1 MPCSRGLRHLS
12 VAAGARCS
20 RVAPGR
26 ERTDRFREAAQR
38 GSVAGAWPST
48 MGAVDGLAAA
58 LALLAAVL
66 FAVASAVQQRSAAD
80 VPDTEARGVQL
91 LLALARRPRWWA
103 GTLSDTAGFA
113 AQAAALGLGSLLL
126 VQPLLVTTLLV
137 ALPLGARMSG
147 RRLRRS
153 DWVWSALLVLALALF
168 AVVGE
173 PTAGV
178 DRAGWRPWLP
188 AWVVLG
194 LLVGGCLAGA
204 AVRRGTAR
212 SVLLAVAAGAA
223 YGVGAALTKGVVSL
237 LDDGL
242 LALLTSWETWLLAAA
257 LGGGTWLQQSA
268 YQAGSLEASLPAV
281 TVGEPVVAVALGIGV
296 LGERLQADGAEWALV
311 GVLVVVMAAATVA
324 LARAAARDPA
334 LAPA

>member
-1 MPCSRGLRHLS
+1 M
-12 VAAGARCS
+12 
-20 RVAPGR
+20 
-26 ERTDRFREAAQR
+26 
-38 GSVAGAWPST
+38 
-48 MGAVDGLAAA
+48 DGLAAA

-80 VPDTEARGVQL
+80 VPDADARGARLV
-91 LLALARRPRWWA
+91 LALARRPRWWA
-103 GTLSDTAGFA
+103 GTLSDSAGFA

-137 ALPLGARMSG
+137 ALPLGARWGG

-153 DWVWSALLVLALALF
+153 DWVWAALLVLALAVF

-194 LLVGGCLAGA
+194 LLLGGCLAAA

-212 SVLLAVAAGAA
+212 AVLLAVAAGVA

-242 LALLTSWETWLLAAA
+242 PVLLTSWETWLLAAA
-257 LGGGTWLQQSA
+257 MAGGTLLQQTA
-268 YQAGSLEASLPAV
+268 YQAGALEASLPAV
-281 TVGEPVVAVALGIGV
+281 TVGEPVVAVALGVGV
-296 LGERLQADGAEWALV
+296 LGERLRADGVEWALV
-311 GVLVVVMAAATVA
+311 AVLVVVMAVATA
-324 LARAAARDPA
+324 ELARAAARDA
-334 LAPA
+334 APVPV

>member
-1 MPCSRGLRHLS
+1 
-12 VAAGARCS
+12 
-20 RVAPGR
+20 
-26 ERTDRFREAAQR
+26 
-38 GSVAGAWPST
+38 
-48 MGAVDGLAAA
+48 VDGLAAV

-80 VPDTEARGVQL
+80 VPDAGGGRLV
-91 LLALARRPRWWA
+91 LALARSPRWWA
-103 GTLSDTAGFA
+103 GTLCDTAGFA

-137 ALPLGARMSG
+137 ALPLGARWGG

-153 DWVWSALLVLALALF
+153 DWVWAALLVLALAVL

-194 LLVGGCLAGA
+194 LLVGGCLAAA

-212 SVLLAVAAGAA
+212 AVLLAVAAGVA

-242 LALLTSWETWLLAAA
+242 PVLLTSWETWLLAAA
-257 LGGGTWLQQSA
+257 MAGGTLLQQTA
-268 YQAGSLEASLPAV
+268 YQAGALEASLPAV
-281 TVGEPVVAVALGIGV
+281 TVGEPVVAVALGVGV
-296 LGERLQADGAEWALV
+296 LGERLRADGVEWALV
-311 GVLVVVMAAATVA
+311 AVLVVVMAVATA
-324 LARAAARDPA
+324 ELARAAARDA
-334 LAPA
+334 APVPV

>member
-1 MPCSRGLRHLS
+1 
-12 VAAGARCS
+12 
-20 RVAPGR
+20 
-26 ERTDRFREAAQR
+26 
-38 GSVAGAWPST
+38 
-48 MGAVDGLAAA
+48 VDGLAAV

-80 VPDTEARGVQL
+80 VPDAGGGRLV
-91 LLALARRPRWWA
+91 LALARSPRWWA
-103 GTLSDTAGFA
+103 GTLCDTAGFA

-137 ALPLGARMSG
+137 ALPLGARWGG

-153 DWVWSALLVLALALF
+153 DWVWAALLVLALAVL

-194 LLVGGCLAGA
+194 LLVGGCLAAA

-212 SVLLAVAAGAA
+212 AVLLAVAAGVA

-242 LALLTSWETWLLAAA
+242 PVLLTSWETWLLAAA
-257 LGGGTWLQQSA
+257 MAGGTLLQQTA
-268 YQAGSLEASLPAV
+268 YQAGALEASLPAV
-281 TVGEPVVAVALGIGV
+281 TVGEPVVAVALGVGV
-296 LGERLQADGAEWALV
+296 LGERLRADGPEWALV
-311 GVLVVVMAAATVA
+311 AVLVVVMAVATA
-324 LARAAARDPA
+324 ELARASARDA
-334 LAPA
+334 APVPV

>member
-1 MPCSRGLRHLS
+1 
-12 VAAGARCS
+12 
-20 RVAPGR
+20 
-26 ERTDRFREAAQR
+26 
-38 GSVAGAWPST
+38 
-48 MGAVDGLAAA
+48 VDGLAAA

-66 FAVASAVQQRSAAD
+66 FAVASAVQQRSASD
-80 VPDTEARGVQL
+80 VPASEARGAGL
-91 LLALARRPRWWA
+91 LLALARSPRWWA

-137 ALPLGARMSG
+137 ALPLGARWGG
-147 RRLRRS
+147 RRLHRS
-153 DWVWSALLVLALALF
+153 DWVWAALLVLALAVF

-188 AWVVLG
+188 AWIVLG

-212 SVLLAVAAGAA
+212 AVLLAVAAGVA
-223 YGVGAALTKGVVSL
+223 YGVGAALTKGVVSQ

-242 LALLTSWETWLLAAA
+242 VALLTSWETWLLVVAMV
-257 LGGGTWLQQSA
+257 GGTYLQQSA
-268 YQAGSLEASLPAV
+268 YQAGALEASLPAV

-296 LGERLQADGAEWALV
+296 LQERLQADGAEWALI

-324 LARAAARDPA
+324 LARASARDTALIPA
-334 LAPA
+334 GVR

>member
-1 MPCSRGLRHLS
+1 M
-12 VAAGARCS
+12 
-20 RVAPGR
+20 
-26 ERTDRFREAAQR
+26 
-38 GSVAGAWPST
+38 
-48 MGAVDGLAAA
+48 DGLAAV

-80 VPDTEARGVQL
+80 VPDARGGRL
-91 LLALARRPRWWA
+91 LLALARSPRWWA
-103 GTLSDTAGFA
+103 GTLCDTAGFA

-137 ALPLGARMSG
+137 ALPLGARWGG

-153 DWVWSALLVLALALF
+153 DRVWAALLVLALAVF

-194 LLVGGCLAGA
+194 LLVGGCLAA
-204 AVRRGTAR
+204 AAIRRGTAR
-212 SVLLAVAAGAA
+212 AVLLAVAAGAA

-242 LALLTSWETWLLAAA
+242 PVLLTSWETWLLVVAMV
-257 LGGGTWLQQSA
+257 GGTYLQQSA
-268 YQAGSLEASLPAV
+268 YQAGALEASLPAV
-281 TVGEPVVAVALGIGV
+281 TVGEPVVAVALGVGV
-296 LGERLQADGAEWALV
+296 LGERLRADGAEWALV
-311 GVLVVVMAAATVA
+311 AVLVVVMAVATAA
-324 LARAAARDPA
+324 LARAAAGTPNPSPPEDGGRGLGSGTTAGSSRSDGG
-334 LAPA
+334 L

>member
-1 MPCSRGLRHLS
+1 M
-12 VAAGARCS
+12 
-20 RVAPGR
+20 
-26 ERTDRFREAAQR
+26 
-38 GSVAGAWPST
+38 
-48 MGAVDGLAAA
+48 DGLAAA

-66 FAVASAVQQRSAAD
+66 FAVASAIQQRSAAD
-80 VPDTEARGVQL
+80 VPDAEARGARL
-91 LLALARRPRWWA
+91 LTALARSPRWWA
-103 GTLSDTAGFA
+103 GTLCDTAGFA

-137 ALPLGARMSG
+137 ALPLGARWGG

-153 DWVWSALLVLALALF
+153 DWVWAGLLVLALAVF

-212 SVLLAVAAGAA
+212 AVLLAVAAGVA

-242 LALLTSWETWLLAAA
+242 VALLTSWETWLLAAA
-257 LGGGTWLQQSA
+257 MVGGTYLQQSA
-268 YQAGSLEASLPAV
+268 YQAGALEASLPAV

-296 LGERLQADGAEWALV
+296 LGERLRAYGAE
-311 GVLVVVMAAATVA
+311 
-324 LARAAARDPA
+324 
-334 LAPA
+334 

>member
-1 MPCSRGLRHLS
+1 M
-12 VAAGARCS
+12 
-20 RVAPGR
+20 
-26 ERTDRFREAAQR
+26 
-38 GSVAGAWPST
+38 
-48 MGAVDGLAAA
+48 DGLAAV

-80 VPDTEARGVQL
+80 VPDARGGRLV
-91 LLALARRPRWWA
+91 LALARSPRWWA
-103 GTLSDTAGFA
+103 GTLCDTAGFA

-137 ALPLGARMSG
+137 ALPLGARWGG

-153 DWVWSALLVLALALF
+153 DWVWAALLVLALAAF

-194 LLVGGCLAGA
+194 LLVGGCLAAA

-212 SVLLAVAAGAA
+212 AVLLAVAAGVA

-242 LALLTSWETWLLAAA
+242 AVLLTSWETWLLAAA
-257 LGGGTWLQQSA
+257 MAGGTLLQQSA
-268 YQAGSLEASLPAV
+268 YQAGALEASLPAV
-281 TVGEPVVAVALGIGV
+281 TVGEPVVAVALGVAV
-296 LGERLQADGAEWALV
+296 LGERLRADGVEWALV
-311 GVLVVVMAAATVA
+311 GVLVVVRAVATVE
-324 LARAAARDPA
+324 LARAAVRDA
-334 LAPA
+334 APVPV

>member
-1 MPCSRGLRHLS
+1 M
-12 VAAGARCS
+12 
-20 RVAPGR
+20 
-26 ERTDRFREAAQR
+26 
-38 GSVAGAWPST
+38 
-48 MGAVDGLAAA
+48 DGLAAA

-80 VPDTEARGVQL
+80 VPDTEAGARLV
-91 LLALARRPRWWA
+91 LALARRPRWWA
-103 GTLSDTAGFA
+103 GTLSDTGGFA

-137 ALPLGARMSG
+137 ALPLGARWAG

-173 PTAGV
+173 PTTGV

-188 AWVVLG
+188 AWIVLG

-212 SVLLAVAAGAA
+212 AVLLAVAAGVA
-223 YGVGAALTKGVVSL
+223 YGIGAALTKGVVSQ

-242 LALLTSWETWLLAAA
+242 VALLTSWETWLLVVAMV
-257 LGGGTWLQQSA
+257 GGTYLQQSA
-268 YQAGSLEASLPAV
+268 YQAGALEASLPAV

-296 LGERLQADGAEWALV
+296 LQERLQADGAEWALI

-324 LARAAARDPA
+324 LARASARDTALVPA
-334 LAPA
+334 GVR

>member
-1 MPCSRGLRHLS
+1 M
-12 VAAGARCS
+12 
-20 RVAPGR
+20 
-26 ERTDRFREAAQR
+26 
-38 GSVAGAWPST
+38 
-48 MGAVDGLAAA
+48 DGLAAA

-80 VPDTEARGVQL
+80 VPDAEAHGARL
-91 LLALARRPRWWA
+91 LLTLARRPRWWA
-103 GTLSDTAGFA
+103 GTLSDTGGFV

-137 ALPLGARMSG
+137 ALPLGARWAG

-153 DWVWSALLVLALALF
+153 DWVWAALLVLALAAF
-168 AVVGE
+168 ALVGE

-188 AWVVLG
+188 AWIVLG

-212 SVLLAVAAGAA
+212 AVLLAVAAGVA
-223 YGVGAALTKGVVSL
+223 YGVGAALTKGVVSQV
-237 LDDGL
+237 DDGL
-242 LALLTSWETWLLAAA
+242 LALLTSWETWLLAVAMA
-257 LGGGTWLQQSA
+257 GGTLLQQSA

-281 TVGEPVVAVALGIGV
+281 TVGEPVIAVALGIGV
-296 LGERLQADGAEWALV
+296 LQERLRADGAEWALI

>member
-1 MPCSRGLRHLS
+1 M
-12 VAAGARCS
+12 
-20 RVAPGR
+20 
-26 ERTDRFREAAQR
+26 
-38 GSVAGAWPST
+38 
-48 MGAVDGLAAA
+48 DGLAAV

-80 VPDTEARGVQL
+80 VPDAGGGRLV
-91 LLALARRPRWWA
+91 LALARSPRWWA
-103 GTLSDTAGFA
+103 GTLCDTAGFA

-137 ALPLGARMSG
+137 ALPLGARWGG

-153 DWVWSALLVLALALF
+153 DWVWAALLVLALAVL

-194 LLVGGCLAGA
+194 LLVGGCLAAA

-212 SVLLAVAAGAA
+212 AVLLAVAAGVA

-242 LALLTSWETWLLAAA
+242 PVLLTSWETWLLAAA
-257 LGGGTWLQQSA
+257 MAGGTLLQQTA
-268 YQAGSLEASLPAV
+268 YQAGALEASLPAV
-281 TVGEPVVAVALGIGV
+281 TVGEPVVAVALGVGV
-296 LGERLQADGAEWALV
+296 LGERLRADGVEWALV
-311 GVLVVVMAAATVA
+311 AVLVVVMAVATA
-324 LARAAARDPA
+324 ELARAAARDA
-334 LAPA
+334 APVPV

>member
-1 MPCSRGLRHLS
+1 MDPLPDGLPEAD
-12 VAAGARCS
+12 AAR
-20 RVAPGR
+20 
-26 ERTDRFREAAQR
+26 QH
-38 GSVAGAWPST
+38 
-48 MGAVDGLAAA
+48 GAVDGLAAA

-66 FAVASAVQQRSAAD
+66 FAVASAVQQESAAD
-80 VPDTEARGVQL
+80 VPQAQARGGRL
-91 LLALARRPRWWA
+91 LLALARSPRWWT
-103 GTLSDTAGFA
+103 GTLCDTAGFA

-137 ALPLGARMSG
+137 ALPLGARWGG

-153 DWVWSALLVLALALF
+153 DWVWAALLVLALAVF

-188 AWVVLG
+188 ALVLLG
-194 LLVGGCLAGA
+194 LLFGGCLVGA

-212 SVLLAVAAGAA
+212 SVLLAVAAGVA

-242 LALLTSWETWLLAAA
+242 LALLTSWETWLLALAM
-257 LGGGTWLQQSA
+257 GGGTLLQQSA
-268 YQAGSLEASLPAV
+268 YQAGALEASLPAV
-281 TVGEPVVAVALGIGV
+281 TVGEPVIAVALGIGV
-296 LGERLQADGAEWALV
+296 LGERLRADGLEWALI
-311 GVLVVVMAAATVA
+311 GVLVVVMVAATVA
-324 LARAAARDPA
+324 LARAAARDA
-334 LAPA
+334 APVPV

>member
-1 MPCSRGLRHLS
+1 M
-12 VAAGARCS
+12 
-20 RVAPGR
+20 
-26 ERTDRFREAAQR
+26 
-38 GSVAGAWPST
+38 
-48 MGAVDGLAAA
+48 DGLAAA

-80 VPDTEARGVQL
+80 VPDARGGRLV
-91 LLALARRPRWWA
+91 LALARSPRWWA
-103 GTLSDTAGFA
+103 GTLCDTAGFA

-137 ALPLGARMSG
+137 ALPLGARWGG
-147 RRLRRS
+147 RRLRRA
-153 DWVWSALLVLALALF
+153 DWVWAALLVLALAVF

-178 DRAGWRPWLP
+178 DRAGWRAWLP

-194 LLVGGCLAGA
+194 LLVGGCLAAA

-212 SVLLAVAAGAA
+212 AVLLAVAAGVA

-242 LALLTSWETWLLAAA
+242 PVLLTSWETWLLAAA
-257 LGGGTWLQQSA
+257 MGGGTLLQQSA
-268 YQAGSLEASLPAV
+268 YQAGALEASLPAV
-281 TVGEPVVAVALGIGV
+281 TVGEPVVAVALGVGV
-296 LGERLQADGAEWALV
+296 LGERLRADAVEWALV
-311 GVLVVVMAAATVA
+311 GVLVVVMAVATVE
-324 LARAAARDPA
+324 LARAAARDA
-334 LAPA
+334 APVPV

>member
-1 MPCSRGLRHLS
+1 MRPLNG
-12 VAAGARCS
+12 V
-20 RVAPGR
+20 PGR
-26 ERTDRFREAAQR
+26 DADRQH
-38 GSVAGAWPST
+38 
-48 MGAVDGLAAA
+48 GAVTGLAAA

-80 VPDTEARGVQL
+80 VPDADARGARL

-103 GTLSDTAGFA
+103 GTLSDSAGFA

-137 ALPLGARMSG
+137 ALPLGARWGG

-153 DWVWSALLVLALALF
+153 DWVWAALLVLALAVF

-178 DRAGWRPWLP
+178 DRAGWRSWLP
-188 AWVVLG
+188 AWIVLG

-212 SVLLAVAAGAA
+212 AVLLAVAAGVA
-223 YGVGAALTKGVVSL
+223 YGVGAALIKGVVSR

-242 LALLTSWETWLLAAA
+242 LALLTSWETWLLAVA
-257 LGGGTWLQQSA
+257 LAGGTLLQQSA
-268 YQAGSLEASLPAV
+268 YQAGALEASLPAV

-296 LGERLQADGAEWALV
+296 LGERLRADGAEWVLI

-324 LARAAARDPA
+324 LARAAARDAALVPA
-334 LAPA
+334 

>member
-1 MPCSRGLRHLS
+1 VRPLNG
-12 VAAGARCS
+12 V
-20 RVAPGR
+20 PGR
-26 ERTDRFREAAQR
+26 DADREH
-38 GSVAGAWPST
+38 
-48 MGAVDGLAAA
+48 GAVTGLAAA

-80 VPDTEARGVQL
+80 VPDVDARGARLV
-91 LLALARRPRWWA
+91 LALARRPRWWA

-137 ALPLGARMSG
+137 ALPLGARWGG

-153 DWVWSALLVLALALF
+153 DWVWAALLVLALAVF

-178 DRAGWRPWLP
+178 DRAGWRSWLP
-188 AWVVLG
+188 AWIVLG

-204 AVRRGTAR
+204 AVRRGTTRA
-212 SVLLAVAAGAA
+212 VLLAVAAGVA
-223 YGVGAALTKGVVSL
+223 YGVGAALTKGVVSR
-237 LDDGL
+237 LDDGV
-242 LALLTSWETWLLAAA
+242 LALLTSWETWLLAVA
-257 LGGGTWLQQSA
+257 LAGGTLLQQSA
-268 YQAGSLEASLPAV
+268 YQAGALEASLPAV
-281 TVGEPVVAVALGIGV
+281 TVGEPVVAVALGMGV
-296 LGERLQADGAEWALV
+296 LGERLQADGAEWALI

-324 LARAAARDPA
+324 LARAAARDAALVPA
-334 LAPA
+334 

>member
-1 MPCSRGLRHLS
+1 M
-12 VAAGARCS
+12 
-20 RVAPGR
+20 
-26 ERTDRFREAAQR
+26 
-38 GSVAGAWPST
+38 
-48 MGAVDGLAAA
+48 DGLAAV

-80 VPDTEARGVQL
+80 VPDAGGGRLV
-91 LLALARRPRWWA
+91 LALARSPRWWA
-103 GTLSDTAGFA
+103 GTLCDTAGFA

-137 ALPLGARMSG
+137 ALPLGARWGG

-153 DWVWSALLVLALALF
+153 DWVWAALLVLALAVL

-194 LLVGGCLAGA
+194 LLVGGCLAAA

-212 SVLLAVAAGAA
+212 AVLLAVAAGVA

-242 LALLTSWETWLLAAA
+242 PVLLTSWETWLLAAA
-257 LGGGTWLQQSA
+257 MAGGTLLQQTA
-268 YQAGSLEASLPAV
+268 YQAGALEASLPAV
-281 TVGEPVVAVALGIGV
+281 TVGEPVVAVALGVGV
-296 LGERLQADGAEWALV
+296 LGERLRADGPEWALV
-311 GVLVVVMAAATVA
+311 AVLVVVMAVATA
-324 LARAAARDPA
+324 ELARASARDA
-334 LAPA
+334 APVPV

>member
-1 MPCSRGLRHLS
+1 
-12 VAAGARCS
+12 
-20 RVAPGR
+20 
-26 ERTDRFREAAQR
+26 
-38 GSVAGAWPST
+38 
-48 MGAVDGLAAA
+48 VDGLAAA
-58 LALLAAVL
+58 LALVAAVL

-80 VPDTEARGVQL
+80 VPDADAHGVGL

-103 GTLSDTAGFA
+103 GTLSDTGGFA

-137 ALPLGARMSG
+137 ALPLGARWAG

-188 AWVVLG
+188 AWIVLG

-212 SVLLAVAAGAA
+212 AVLLSVAAGVA
-223 YGVGAALTKGVVSL
+223 YGVGAALTKGVVSQ

-242 LALLTSWETWLLAAA
+242 LALLTSWETWLLAVA
-257 LGGGTWLQQSA
+257 LAGGTLLQQSA
-268 YQAGSLEASLPAV
+268 YQAGALEASLPAV

-296 LGERLQADGAEWALV
+296 LQERLQADGVEWALI

-324 LARAAARDPA
+324 LARAAARDTALVPA
-334 LAPA
+334 